1 MNKLPTILVKTQLDM
16 EKIVAARIMEILPN
30 IKAEPKPYGFRGIV
44 VVYSEDPINDAERIK
59 HNVIEAER
67 VIPALKVVGTDL
79 DEIVDAVKKIIKNNL
94 GNTETFAVR
103 TVRRGKQQYSSV
115 DVNIKVGAVIK
126 EITGADVDLSFPDKI
141 IAIEIVGKYTLIS
154 ILPGNEEYKKMRPD
168 KKPILKYLHKLA
180 LIQIPYL
187 GPIDAAYTMG
197 IRVGRAAQ
205 NFELKEIIIS
215 PYGLTPANQ
224 LNKFIEGVYE
234 GIHTRYETQRKI
246 YSRPVRKVEVFV
258 EDLYQVVRD
267 RFDEPLIVFE
277 PEGDPVIKMKH
288 KIKDIFEKQKRIN
301 IFVGSRSG
309 IPIGIYRYSTLILD
323 LAPEITISTDF
334 AASSAVVALITVL
347 EEQ

>member
-30 IKAEPKPYGFRGIV
+30 IKVEPKPYGFRGIV
-44 VVYSEDPINDAERIK
+44 VVYSENPLKDAERIK

-79 DEIVDAVKKIIKNNL
+79 NEIIDAVKKIIKDNL
-94 GNTETFAVR
+94 RNTETFAVR
-103 TVRRGKQQYSSV
+103 TVRRGMQQYSSI

-126 EITGADVDLSFPDKI
+126 EATGADVNLSFPDKI
-141 IAIEIVGKYTLIS
+141 IAIEIIGKYTLIS

-168 KKPILKYLHKLA
+168 KKPILNYLRKLA
-180 LIQIPYL
+180 LIQVPYL
-187 GPIDAAYTMG
+187 GPLDAAYMMG

-205 NFELKEIIIS
+205 NFELKEIVIS

-224 LNKFIEGVYE
+224 LYKFIEGVYE
-234 GIHTRYETQRKI
+234 GVHTRYETQKKI
-246 YSRPVRKVEVFV
+246 YSRPVRKVDIFV

-267 RFDEPLIVFE
+267 RFDEPLIIFE
-277 PEGDPVIKMKH
+277 PEGDPVIRMRQ
-288 KIKDIFEKQKRIN
+288 KIKDIFDSQKRIN

-309 IPIGIYRYSTLILD
+309 IPVGIYRYSTLILD
-323 LAPEITISTDF
+323 LAPEVTISTDIA
-334 AASSAVVALITVL
+334 AASAVTALITVL
-347 EEQ
+347 EE